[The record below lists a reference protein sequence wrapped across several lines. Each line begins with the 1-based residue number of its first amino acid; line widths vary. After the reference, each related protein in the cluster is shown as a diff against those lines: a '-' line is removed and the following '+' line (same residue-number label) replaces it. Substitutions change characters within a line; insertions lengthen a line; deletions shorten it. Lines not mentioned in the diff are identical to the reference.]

1 MNRPDGLDKYVQP
14 VNLEQ
19 GATSYFSAPE
29 ADLDPKLFSGNQLKG
44 WIRNGLLQ
52 LLFDFLHEVYRH
64 ADTWTHVWIAG
75 SGVSYQWS
83 AARQPGDLDVLIGVD
98 YIKFRRANPEYSGLG
113 DAEISQMLN
122 EEFREHLY
130 PETTDW
136 NGYEVTFYVN
146 PGATDIRSINPYAAY
161 DLTYNEWTVVPSHEG
176 APQNPVWDANAE
188 RDAKVAEEIV
198 SRYSKA
204 LTDFQGAQNDSA
216 RRNAENRLQLALEQG
231 SALYNSIHTGR
242 KYAFSKSGM
251 GYADFYN
258 YRWQAGKKYGTV
270 PALRSLHGYL
280 NAYKEGTAEENY
292 GVALPDTSTLIRR
305 AATYRYKG

>member
-1 MNRPDGLDKYVQP
+1 MNRPDGLDKYAQP
-14 VNLEQ
+14 VNLVE

-29 ADLDPKLFSGNQLKG
+29 AELDPKLFSGDQLKG
-44 WIRNGLLQ
+44 WVRNGIMQ
-52 LLFDFLHEVYRH
+52 LLFDFLHEVYRN

-83 AARQPGDLDVLIGVD
+83 AARQPGDLDVLIGID
-98 YIKFRRANPEYSGLG
+98 YINFRRANPEYAGLG

-130 PETTDW
+130 PETADW

-161 DLTYNEWTVVPSHEG
+161 DLTHNKWTVTPSHEG
-176 APQNPVWDANAE
+176 APQNAVWDMHAE
-188 RDAKVAEEIV
+188 RDAKLAKDIV
-198 SRYSKA
+198 TRYSKA
-204 LTDFQGAQNDSA
+204 LTDFHGAQNDAS
-216 RRNAENRLQLALEQG
+216 RRNAENRLQQALTQG
-231 SALYNSIHTGR
+231 SALYDDIHTGR
-242 KYAFSKSGM
+242 KYAFSKNGA

-270 PALRSLHGYL
+270 PALRSLHDYL
-280 NAYKEGTAEENY
+280 NAYNEGTAEENY
-292 GVALPDTSTLIRR
+292 GVKLPDTNTLVRR
-305 AATYRYKG
+305 AATYRAKG